1 MPTKKKTPTEFPR
14 IVESYPSNT
23 RKKWLQAKNSNSRKA
38 AIRAMC
44 LMCLGGS
51 AKEVANC
58 TADYCPLYKFRI
70 TG

>member
-1 MPTKKKTPTEFPR
+1 MANKKLEYDYPP
-14 IVESYPSNT
+14 IVAGYPSTT

-44 LMCLGGS
+44 LLCLGGS
-51 AKEVANC
+51 PKEVSLC
-58 TADYCPLYKFRI
+58 TSPDCPLFKYRI